1 MDLPSLTS
9 KRVNQSSGMNCNL
22 FIISGP
28 AGVGKTTLCD
38 RLLSDHQSDL
48 KRVITATTRNPR
60 VGEEDGKDYYFLDR
74 QEFERKKR
82 QNEFLENERIHGH
95 EYGVLRESIQGTLSD
110 VPNLLLNIDVK
121 GARTIQKAFG
131 EHSGHSGNL
140 VSIFISPESI
150 EVLEERLRNRGTDSV
165 SEIER
170 RLQTAKQELLAA
182 QFFSY
187 EIRSE
192 DREKDYCRIRQIYL
206 ENRK

>member
-1 MDLPSLTS
+1 
-9 KRVNQSSGMNCNL
+9 MNCNL

-95 EYGVLRESIQGTLSD
+95 EYGVLREAIQGTLSD
-110 VPNLLLNIDVK
+110 VPQSASQYRRERGQDDP
-121 GARTIQKAFG
+121 KAFG
-131 EHSGHSGNL
+131 KHSGHSGNL

-170 RLQTAKQELLAA
+170 AFADSEAGIARGSIFLL
-182 QFFSY
+182 
-187 EIRSE
+187 
-192 DREKDYCRIRQIYL
+192 
-206 ENRK
+206 